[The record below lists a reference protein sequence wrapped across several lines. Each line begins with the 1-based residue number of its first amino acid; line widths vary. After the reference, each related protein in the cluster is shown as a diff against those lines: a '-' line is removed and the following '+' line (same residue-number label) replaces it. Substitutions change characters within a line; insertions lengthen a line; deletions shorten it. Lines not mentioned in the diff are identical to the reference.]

1 MNKKM
6 IESFDDPDFLDDLNN
21 ISKIEKSQNKSV
33 GVSMISKV
41 VSEMQSE
48 MKKPLY
54 SDVDLKKFFDS
65 ICDGT
70 FKNKKNVVKEV
81 YHGTEEEIE
90 DLITNMEN
98 L

>member
-54 SDVDLKKFFDS
+54 SDDDLKKFFDS

-70 FKNKKNVVKEV
+70 FKNKRNCVKV
-81 YHGTEEEIE
+81 TYNGTEEEIE

>member
-1 MNKKM
+1 
-6 IESFDDPDFLDDLNN
+6 
-21 ISKIEKSQNKSV
+21 
-33 GVSMISKV
+33 
-41 VSEMQSE
+41 

-54 SDVDLKKFFDS
+54 SDVDFKKFFDS

-70 FKNKKNVVKEV
+70 FKNKRNCVKV
-81 YHGTEEEIE
+81 TYNGTEEEIE